1 MPAHSTIDRN
11 TIVEATLSLIRQGG
25 WESVSAR
32 SIAARLGA
40 STMPIYSAVGSME
53 ELRRNAFTAAAIRL
67 SEAQRK
73 PRTGNEALDLA
84 VGYVSFAREEPGLFR
99 FILSNQKDIGDAV
112 LAAAKDPTAPGAI
125 GDNELLKQVL
135 GSFSKPERRDD
146 FVLRTWIFTHGLAEL
161 VAEGTLVLD
170 EQEITRHLQDA
181 GGAFYLYE
189 QQKEE
194 RA

>member
-1 MPAHSTIDRN
+1 MSARTAIDRDA
-11 TIVEATLSLIRQGG
+11 IIEAALALIIDGG
-25 WESVSAR
+25 WDAVSAR

-40 STMPIYSAVGSME
+40 STMPIYSAIGSME
-53 ELRRNAFTAAAIRL
+53 ELRRAAFSAAAHRL

-84 VGYVSFAREEPGLFR
+84 VGYVAFAREEPGLFR
-99 FILSNQKDIGDAV
+99 FILSSQKDIGDAI
-112 LAAAKDPTAPGAI
+112 LAAAKDPKAPGSI
-125 GDNELLKQVL
+125 GDIELLTQVL
-135 GSFSKPERRDD
+135 GSLSKPERKDD
-146 FVLRTWIFTHGLAEL
+146 FVLRCWIFAHGLAQL
-161 VAEGTLVLD
+161 VADGTLAMD
-170 EQEITRHLQDA
+170 EQEITRHLQDT